1 MMSFA
6 ETSQYAG
13 QLLLLLNLI
22 WGFILYRD
30 PNVDRDRAFIVL
42 FLSVITFILY
52 QFGLVIPLIRFLSN
66 GKTIREMEILEVMLY
81 R

>member
-6 ETSQYAG
+6 ETSQYAD

-66 GKTIREMEILEVMLY
+66 GKTI
-81 R
+81 

>member
-30 PNVDRDRAFIVL
+30 PNVDRDRAFIVF

-66 GKTIREMEILEVMLY
+66 GKTI
-81 R
+81 

>member
-52 QFGLVIPLIRFLSN
+52 QFGLVIPLIRF
-66 GKTIREMEILEVMLY
+66 
-81 R
+81 

>member
-42 FLSVITFILY
+42 FLSVIAFILY

-66 GKTIREMEILEVMLY
+66 GKTI
-81 R
+81 

>member
-66 GKTIREMEILEVMLY
+66 GKTI
-81 R
+81 

>member
-1 MMSFA
+1 MSFA

-66 GKTIREMEILEVMLY
+66 GKTI
-81 R
+81 

>member
-1 MMSFA
+1 MMSFV

-66 GKTIREMEILEVMLY
+66 GKTI
-81 R
+81 

>member
-1 MMSFA
+1 MMSLA

-66 GKTIREMEILEVMLY
+66 GKPI
-81 R
+81 

>member
-6 ETSQYAG
+6 EASQYAG

-66 GKTIREMEILEVMLY
+66 GKTI
-81 R
+81 

>member
-52 QFGLVIPLIRFLSN
+52 QFGLVIPLTRFLSN
-66 GKTIREMEILEVMLY
+66 GKTI
-81 R
+81 

>member
-30 PNVDRDRAFIVL
+30 PNVDRDRAFIAL

-66 GKTIREMEILEVMLY
+66 GKTI
-81 R
+81 